1 MGKAAIATMIGLGLA
16 LGACGGDAPEQSNT
30 TTMRAANPTSDG
42 LKTLSPVYRFL
53 GLRRAIVE
61 SGQRCKKV
69 DNGAYQEEY
78 KSMAMWVA
86 HCTDSGDWLVFI
98 APTGD
103 VQVRQCRHAPTLGL
117 PTCKP
122 LPAAP
127 AMPEEKAAPAK
138 KS

>member
-1 MGKAAIATMIGLGLA
+1 MGKAAIAAMAGLSLA
-16 LGACGGDAPEQSNT
+16 LAACGSDSPDRSET
-30 TTMRAANPTSDG
+30 TQMVAANPTSDG
-42 LKTLSPVYRFL
+42 LKKLSPVYRFL

-69 DNGAYQEEY
+69 DNGAFQEDY

-86 HCTDSGDWLVFI
+86 HCTDSGDWTVFI

-103 VQVRQCRHAPTLGL
+103 VQVRQCRHAATLGL
-117 PTCKP
+117 PACKP
-122 LPAAP
+122 LPPAP
-127 AMPEEKAAPAK
+127 ELPQEKAAPAK

>member
-1 MGKAAIATMIGLGLA
+1 MGKAATAAMIGLGLA
-16 LGACGGDAPEQSNT
+16 LGACDGGTPERSTT

-42 LKTLSPVYRFL
+42 LKKLSPIYRFL

-69 DNGAYQEEY
+69 DNGAFQEDY

-86 HCTDSGDWLVFI
+86 HCTDSGDWTIFI

-103 VQVRQCRHAPTLGL
+103 VQVRQCRHSATLGL
-117 PTCKP
+117 PPCKP
-122 LPAAP
+122 LPPAP
-127 AMPEEKAAPAK
+127 PLPEQKAPPAK
-138 KS
+138 KG